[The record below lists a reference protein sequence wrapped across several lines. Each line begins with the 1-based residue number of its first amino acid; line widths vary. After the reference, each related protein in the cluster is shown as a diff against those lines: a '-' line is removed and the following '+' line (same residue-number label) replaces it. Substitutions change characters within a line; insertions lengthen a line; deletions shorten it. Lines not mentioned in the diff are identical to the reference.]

1 MPAALEPAPPTR
13 RLAPLVV
20 AALVACAACD
30 RDEPAGLDP
39 GPDSGAQSGLNSGL
53 DPGLDSAVSAA
64 APPSQG
70 RGRREAP
77 ADLSELAAL
86 GYSGWDEPAAIP
98 AAPIRADVASPWPRT
113 FADDRDRVVVISAEG
128 EVIGEHRVPDRR
140 QVEFAR
146 VLPGGRIA
154 CVSVDEGLTLL
165 APDGEVLW
173 AVNLPC
179 HHEVALVPEGRDEGS
194 RRLAVAVHHEV
205 THRGRRV
212 RFDEVVFLEEA
223 SGAPAT
229 DLETWSTWDHMGSL
243 KERSTAEHP
252 LDGFAPNPGADPTVY
267 DYFHL
272 NSIAFSGPRSMLVCL
287 RNVDLVVEVN
297 LTSGGLGRSFGPGTL
312 DWPHAPTP
320 VDGGQRWLIFDNG
333 KHRGWSR
340 VIEVDP
346 DRGEVTWSYPPDG
359 ARSLFSEVR
368 GFAQR
373 LPGGTTLITESERG
387 RVLEVNRA
395 GDLLWEFWNPEVRRA
410 GDGREAR
417 RRIYRMTA
425 VPPSDVGL

>member
-1 MPAALEPAPPTR
+1 VLS
-13 RLAPLVV
+13 V
-20 AALVACAACD
+20 CAGCGSGA
-30 RDEPAGLDP
+30 PAGEPEVTQGERDRP
-39 GPDSGAQSGLNSGL
+39 SDVGPDALN
-53 DPGLDSAVSAA
+53 
-64 APPSQG
+64 
-70 RGRREAP
+70 
-77 ADLSELAAL
+77 ELAAL
-86 GYSGWDEPAAIP
+86 GYTGWDERTSRSPNGAVTE
-98 AAPIRADVASPWPRT
+98 DASTWPRA
-113 FADDRDRVVVISAEG
+113 FANDRDRVLVISAGG
-128 EVIGEHRVPDRR
+128 EVLLEHRVPGRS

-146 VLPGGRIA
+146 FLPGGRIA

-173 AVNLPC
+173 AVDLPC
-179 HHEVALVPEGRDEGS
+179 HHEVALVPEGRSEGH
-194 RRLAVAVHHEV
+194 RRLALAVHHE
-205 THRGRRV
+205 TSFHGRRV

-229 DLETWSTWDHMGSL
+229 DLRTWSTL
-243 KERSTAEHP
+243 EAIEPLRERTKGGHP
-252 LDGFAPNPGADPTVY
+252 LDAVAAEPGADPTVY

-272 NSIAFSGPRSMLVCL
+272 NSVAFSGPRSMVVCL
-287 RNVDLVVEVN
+287 RNVDLVVEVDVE
-297 LTSGGLGRSFGPGTL
+297 SGDLGWSFGPGTL

-320 VDGGQRWLIFDNG
+320 VAGGARWLIFDNG

-340 VIEVDP
+340 VVEVDP
-346 DRGEVTWSYPPDG
+346 RSGEVTWSYPPDH

-395 GDLLWEFWNPEVRRA
+395 GDLLWEYWNPEVRQIP
-410 GDGREAR
+410 GGREAR

-425 VPPSDVGL
+425 VPPADVGL

>member
-1 MPAALEPAPPTR
+1 MLAVQGPAPPTS
-13 RLAPLVV
+13 RLATMGGL
-20 AALVACAACD
+20 ALLLCAGCGEEEHGAEAGSAGSAYASRGSD
-30 RDEPAGLDP
+30 PRRAPERAPRTATGPRDLG
-39 GPDSGAQSGLNSGL
+39 
-53 DPGLDSAVSAA
+53 
-64 APPSQG
+64 
-70 RGRREAP
+70 
-77 ADLSELAAL
+77 ELAAL
-86 GYSGWDEPAAIP
+86 GYSGWDE
-98 AAPIRADVASPWPRT
+98 APEPSPPTLQGAGASTWPRA
-113 FADDRDRVVVISAEG
+113 FANDRNGVTVVSAGG
-128 EVIGEHRVPDRR
+128 ETLREIIVPGRG

-146 VLPGGRIA
+146 FLPGGRIA

-165 APDGEVLW
+165 DVDGTVLW
-173 AVNLPC
+173 AVDLPC

-212 RFDEVVFLEEA
+212 RFDEVVFLKEA

-229 DLETWSTWDHMGSL
+229 DLETWSTWEHMDPL
-243 KERSTAEHP
+243 KERAAAEHP

-287 RNVDLVVEVN
+287 RNVDLVVEVD
-297 LTSGGLGRSFGPGTL
+297 LASGGLGRSFGPGAL

-320 VDGGQRWLIFDNG
+320 VDGGERWLIFDNG

-359 ARSLFSEVR
+359 DRSLFSEVR

-395 GDLLWEFWNPEVRRA
+395 GELLWEFRNPEVRRT

-425 VPPSDVGL
+425 VPPSDVGP

>member
-1 MPAALEPAPPTR
+1 MPAVLAPAPPTS
-13 RLAPLVV
+13 RLAI
-20 AALVACAACD
+20 AA
-30 RDEPAGLDP
+30 
-39 GPDSGAQSGLNSGL
+39 
-53 DPGLDSAVSAA
+53 AVSLVLCAGCGEREHGTESGPA
-64 APPSQG
+64 ESAGASQI
-70 RGRREAP
+70 
-77 ADLSELAAL
+77 DELAAL
-86 GYSGWDEPAAIP
+86 GYSGWDEAPEPSPPPGSSPGSPLGPPAGPP
-98 AAPIRADVASPWPRT
+98 AGPSAPTGQGTGASTWPRA
-113 FADDRDRVVVISAEG
+113 FADDRSGVTVVSVGG
-128 EVIGEHRVPDRR
+128 ETLREINVPGRG

-146 VLPGGRIA
+146 FLPGGRIA

-165 APDGEVLW
+165 DVDGSVLW
-173 AVNLPC
+173 AVDLPC
-179 HHEVALVPEGRDEGS
+179 HHEVALVPEGREEGS

-212 RFDEVVFLEEA
+212 RFDEVVFLEES

-229 DLETWSTWDHMGSL
+229 DLKTWNTWEHMDAL
-243 KERSTAEHP
+243 RERSVAEHP

-272 NSIAFSGPRSMLVCL
+272 NSIAFGGPRSMLVCL
-287 RNVDLVVEVN
+287 RNVNLVVEVD
-297 LTSGGLGRSFGPGTL
+297 LPSGDLGRSFGPGTL

-320 VDGGQRWLIFDNG
+320 VAGGERWLIFDNG

-346 DRGEVTWSYPPDG
+346 DRGEVTWTYPPG
-359 ARSLFSEVR
+359 NARSLFSEVR

-387 RVLEVNRA
+387 RALEVNRA

>member
-1 MPAALEPAPPTR
+1 MI
-13 RLAPLVV
+13 
-20 AALVACAACD
+20 AALVPCAACD
-30 RDEPAGLDP
+30 RGEPAEV
-39 GPDSGAQSGLNSGL
+39 DSGFNAEVR
-53 DPGLDSAVSAA
+53 SAKTAA
-64 APPSQG
+64 ETAPRP
-70 RGRREAP
+70 RGHHEQP
-77 ADLSELAAL
+77 EDLSELAAL
-86 GYSGWDEPAAIP
+86 GYSGWDEQAATP
-98 AAPIRADVASPWPRT
+98 SAPTRADVASPWPRA
-113 FADDRDRVVVISAEG
+113 FADDRDRVIVISADG
-128 EVIGEHRVPDRR
+128 EIIREHRVPGRR

-165 APDGEVLW
+165 APNGDVLW
-173 AVNLPC
+173 DVDLPC
-179 HHEVALVPEGRDEGS
+179 HHEVALVPEDRDEGD

-205 THRGRRV
+205 SHRGRIV

-223 SGAPAT
+223 SGAPAK
-229 DLETWSTWDHMGSL
+229 DLETWSTWDHMDPL
-243 KERSTAEHP
+243 KERTAAEHP
-252 LDGFAPNPGADPTVY
+252 LDREAPNPGADPTVY

-287 RNVDLVVEVN
+287 RNVDLVVEVD
-297 LTSGGLGRSFGPGTL
+297 LASGGLGRSFGPGTL

-320 VDGGQRWLIFDNG
+320 VDGGERWLIFDNG

-395 GDLLWEFWNPEVRRA
+395 GDLLWEFWNPEVRRTA
-410 GDGREAR
+410 DGRESR

-425 VPPSDVGL
+425 VPASDVGL